1 MKKILKTLLILIGMM
16 AMLFVI
22 AVIVNLSVFDEE
34 LLPEVQAIKDLQAK
48 PYQADNA
55 YPALIAMSYYPDEPY
70 QSATKKIRERL
81 NQNISTNGQDF
92 LTTHDQESLKSL
104 EVDDSQ
110 LTDISRCN
118 TRKEKNCI
126 KKYLSKLDAQ
136 TSFNQDTQTLI
147 NRYIQ
152 LINYTHFSEA
162 TQSKFNSPLP
172 PLSTPLRAQRVFLIN
187 QWLESKTNFV
197 PLIIKD
203 LNFWRMMLK
212 NNSLL
217 ITKMIS
223 NAAIHNDIQIL
234 AYAIHSGGLNH
245 SELIELNN
253 QITGLSQKEKGLYP
267 TLQSEMK
274 GSMGFLDAYKNKNQD
289 FIGKLLY
296 QPQAT
301 LNLHYIANI
310 KPLKNIDELDNRNF
324 YQSLLSD
331 SWPEKPSL
339 KSPISLYNPTGKLF
353 LNTYFGPPIYHD
365 YFARMHDLDA
375 MLTLLNLRIELA
387 LNNDQNISAV
397 VNNSIYKNPYTPEP
411 FDYDSETNTIS
422 FECLDKTSVCEIAL

>member
-1 MKKILKTLLILIGMM
+1 MKKLFKALLILIGMM
-16 AMLFVI
+16 AVLFVV

-118 TRKEKNCI
+118 TRKEKNCVI
-126 KKYLSKLDAQ
+126 KYLSNLNKQHTLNKA
-136 TSFNQDTQTLI
+136 TQTLV
-147 NRYIQ
+147 NRYEQ
-152 LINYTHFSEA
+152 LIDYSHFSEA
-162 TQSKFNSPLP
+162 TQMEFDTVLP
-172 PLSTPLRAQRVFLIN
+172 PLSTPLRTQRVFLLT
-187 QWLESKTNFV
+187 QWLKNKTNFV

-234 AYAIHSGGLNH
+234 AYAIHSGGLND

-274 GSMGFLDAYKNKNQD
+274 GSMGFLDAYKNENQD
-289 FIGKLLY
+289 LIGKLLY

-310 KPLKNIDELDNRNF
+310 KPLNSIDDLDSKKI
-324 YQSLLSD
+324 YDSLLSNT
-331 SWPEKPSL
+331 WPEKPNL
-339 KSPISLYNPTGKLF
+339 KSAVSLYNPTGKLF
-353 LNTYFGPPIYHD
+353 LNTYFGPPMYHD
-365 YFARMHDLDA
+365 YFARMHDLNA
-375 MLTLLNLRIELA
+375 MLVLLKLRIELA
-387 LNNDQNISAV
+387 LNNDQNIATLIK
-397 VNNSIYKNPYTPEP
+397 NSNHKNPYTEKS
-411 FDYDSETNTIS
+411 FDYDAEAQTIG
-422 FECLDKTSVCEIAL
+422 FACLDKTSVCEISL